1 MKREIIDVKYE
12 SNYNTYYS
20 DKECTKKIYLK
31 DDLKKRAC
39 QEWCALFVCI
49 VKCRRVKYLQ
59 ESPMMF
65 GVMS

>member
-1 MKREIIDVKYE
+1 VLISIALILISGLLPTDNV
-12 SNYNTYYS
+12 
-20 DKECTKKIYLK
+20 YLK
-31 DDLKKRAC
+31 EELKKRAC